1 MSLPTI
7 DIVMFNMSSYTDWQN
22 GIENR
27 NFHILHNLLLSGR
40 VRKIMAVDYLP
51 FTFKRAFREWWQ
63 NIIGGVEGQVMAR
76 GFGYKLTA
84 LRADEIEKTGYKL
97 PGIGGSAVSFRLFV
111 YSDIASLWSEKK
123 VYQRLQEQLARLGF
137 ENLVVWSY
145 LPTAVGYLTELKAKA
160 VVFDAVDNWLT
171 HSGYRKIRE
180 RLKLN
185 YQTIKYRADM
195 IFTTAEDLVKFFD
208 RQVNCEFVPNGVNLK
223 DFVNPPKL
231 VGRDILHI
239 PHPVIGYIG
248 TIQEDRIDLDL
259 VSYLAEKNPT
269 KSIVMAGPVWKTF
282 ASEVK
287 SRLGPLKN
295 VYLLGRIKY
304 QEWASYFMNFD
315 VGIIPHKVNEFTRH
329 TDTMKLYQ
337 YLACAKPIV
346 STATGGAEKFAD
358 YVYLADT
365 PAEFNEAVIR
375 ALQTGPKGNL
385 NQQKT
390 LLEEHTWQKRAQYML
405 DRLAAVLK

>member
-40 VRKIMAVDYLP
+40 VRKVMAVDYLP
-51 FTFKRAFREWWQ
+51 FTFKRALREWWQ
-63 NIIGGVEGQVMAR
+63 NIVGGVEGQVMAR

-84 LRADEIEKTGYKL
+84 LQADEIEKTGYKL
-97 PGIGGSAVSFRLFV
+97 PGVDGSTVSFRLFV

-160 VVFDAVDNWLT
+160 IVFDAVDNWLT
-171 HSGYRKIRE
+171 HSSYKKIRE

-223 DFVNPPKL
+223 DFVDPPKL

-239 PHPVIGYIG
+239 PRPVIGYIG

-287 SRLGPLKN
+287 SKLGRLKN

-358 YVYLADT
+358 YVYLAYT
-365 PAEFNEAVIR
+365 PAEFNEAVIK
-375 ALQTGPKGNL
+375 ALQVGPKGSL
-385 NQQKT
+385 TKQT
-390 LLEEHTWQKRAQYML
+390 ALLEEHTWQKRAQYML

>member
-195 IFTTAEDLVKFFD
+195 IFTTAEDLVKF
-208 RQVNCEFVPNGVNLK
+208 L
-223 DFVNPPKL
+223 
-231 VGRDILHI
+231 
-239 PHPVIGYIG
+239 
-248 TIQEDRIDLDL
+248 
-259 VSYLAEKNPT
+259 
-269 KSIVMAGPVWKTF
+269 
-282 ASEVK
+282 
-287 SRLGPLKN
+287 
-295 VYLLGRIKY
+295 
-304 QEWASYFMNFD
+304 
-315 VGIIPHKVNEFTRH
+315 
-329 TDTMKLYQ
+329 
-337 YLACAKPIV
+337 
-346 STATGGAEKFAD
+346 TA
-358 YVYLADT
+358 
-365 PAEFNEAVIR
+365 R
-375 ALQTGPKGNL
+375 
-385 NQQKT
+385 
-390 LLEEHTWQKRAQYML
+390 
-405 DRLAAVLK
+405 